1 MLDKLFVCVIM
12 SLILFGMSLLLIT
25 IGGIVLGLLFS

>member
-1 MLDKLFVCVIM
+1 MLDKLVGCVIV
-12 SLILFGMSLLLIT
+12 SLILFGMSLLFIT